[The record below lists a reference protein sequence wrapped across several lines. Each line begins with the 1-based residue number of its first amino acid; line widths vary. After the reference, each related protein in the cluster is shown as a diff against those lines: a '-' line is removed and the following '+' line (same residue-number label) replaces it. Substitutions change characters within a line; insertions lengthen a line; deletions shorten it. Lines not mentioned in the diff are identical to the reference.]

1 MVICSAAGPKHGRTG
16 FGVGRGT
23 FDAVSTA
30 SHTESATTTSPEQT
44 AGLAVEFA
52 QKLRAGDVVV
62 LRGELGSGKTV
73 FVRGAAAALGY
84 AGRVT
89 SPTFAIGNVY
99 PAEPNEIAHLD
110 LYRLAEI
117 DIGDEA
123 VLEDFLTPDRISFI
137 EWPHD
142 ELAGNERLR
151 AVVSFEHAGEDS
163 RDIQI
168 DWIGGA
174 E

>member
-1 MVICSAAGPKHGRTG
+1 MSTTRATETATTASPEETAALAARFAAGL
-16 FGVGRGT
+16 V
-23 FDAVSTA
+23 
-30 SHTESATTTSPEQT
+30 
-44 AGLAVEFA
+44 
-52 QKLRAGDVVV
+52 AGDVVV

-84 AGRVT
+84 DGRVT

-99 PAEPNEIAHLD
+99 PANPVEIAHLD

-142 ELAGNERLR
+142 ELADNERLR
-151 AVVSFEHAGEDS
+151 AVVSFEHAGED
-163 RDIQI
+163 RREIQI